1 VTGSRDD
8 EGSARALSELV
19 RDPGFTPR
27 LRDVGAIVDLLVD
40 DELAT
45 AAERAIARVGPVA
58 LPVLRARLDG
68 ARGPSRARIVRA
80 VGRLAAL
87 NRGEEAVVV
96 LLAALEDADPKTRRN
111 AAIALGH
118 VRAAGVEDALQRA
131 WQSDE
136 RPEMRRT
143 LAASLGKVG
152 TPRALELLEPATH
165 AADPELAR
173 IAKRATWMIARS
185 ASRVADRPRID
196 ASRAA
201 PRPLAVVVS
210 SRSGLEEILAE
221 ELSAIA
227 GLTAVR
233 VAGPGRVEARIS
245 GPMGILFQARTML
258 SFRFPLPAE
267 DVRSGETP
275 AEALARAAS
284 SDVARAIFDTWS
296 TGPGPPRYRIAWAEG
311 GHRRAATWEAAG
323 VLAERA
329 PHLVNDPTASSWEL
343 LVKSTPRPVEVA
355 IAPRGLDD
363 PRFAWRR
370 DVVPAASHPTVAAAL
385 ARIAGT
391 RSDDVVWDPF
401 VGSGSELIERARLG
415 PFRSLLG
422 TDIDARALAAA
433 RANLTAAA
441 VEATLEQADG
451 CTIRPGDV
459 TLILTNPPMGRRA
472 SRSPGLADALDRFV
486 AHAASVLRPGG
497 RLVWIAPSPQRA
509 RRVAMESGLVL
520 DWARMLDMGGFDAEM
535 QRWVKPS

>member
-1 VTGSRDD
+1 MTVTGSRDD
-8 EGSARALSELV
+8 EGSARRLSELV
-19 RDPGFTPR
+19 RDPGYTPR
-27 LRDVGAIVDLLVD
+27 LREVGAIVDLLVD
-40 DELAT
+40 DELAR

-68 ARGPSRARIVRA
+68 ARGSSRPRIVRA
-80 VGRLAAL
+80 VGRLATL
-87 NRGEEAVVV
+87 DRGEEAVVV

-118 VRAAGVEDALQRA
+118 VRAAGVEDALERA
-131 WQSDE
+131 WQCDE
-136 RPEMRRT
+136 RPAMRRT

-152 TPRALELLEPATH
+152 TPRSLELLKPATH

-185 ASRVADRPRID
+185 ASRVSDRPRID

-227 GLTAVR
+227 GVAAVR
-233 VAGPGRVEARIS
+233 VAGPGRVQARIS

-258 SFRFPLPAE
+258 SFRFPVPAE
-267 DVRSGETP
+267 DVRPGETP
-275 AEALARAAS
+275 AETLARAVS
-284 SDVARAIFDTWS
+284 SEVARAIFDTWS
-296 TGPGPPRYRIAWAEG
+296 TGPPRYRLAWAEG

-343 LVKSTPRPVEVA
+343 LVKSTPRRVEVA
-355 IAPRGLDD
+355 IAPRALDD

-370 DVVPAASHPTVAAAL
+370 DAVPAASHPTVAAAL
-385 ARIAGT
+385 ARVAGT

-451 CTIRPGDV
+451 CTLRAEHV

-472 SRSPGLADALDRFV
+472 SRGPGLADVLDRFV

-509 RRVAMESGLVL
+509 RRVAIESGLVL

-535 QRWVKPS
+535 QRWVKA